1 MTGYQ
6 EGYEKMSLAG
16 VSFLMA
22 NATIT
27 AKLTGFDIY
36 FPVIQSTHTQIQ
48 AAKVLQEA
56 DKSGNTTT
64 KNQYRDTLISGTM
77 EIVRRTVAYATNVN
91 NSALLALVNYTESG
105 LKRSSD
111 TKLISSCQVVH
122 DNANANVAALATYG
136 VTADMITTMQT
147 NIANLSGA
155 LPKGRVGET
164 DSEEATNQLA
174 TYFKTLKTNW
184 AKIDTLVKM
193 VQTSE
198 PSFYNEYVNVRK
210 IIPAGVGSLP
220 LKIKA
225 TNAAT
230 GAPEANVTITL
241 TPVNGLMKA
250 AAANGKGNVVKKTAA
265 GGGSNYKSVPDGT
278 YTVEAEKPGFKK
290 VIETVSVVNGEFTVL
305 EIVMEKV

>member
-1 MTGYQ
+1 MTGLQ
-6 EGYEKMSLAG
+6 ESYEKMSLSG
-16 VSFLMA
+16 VTFLTA

-27 AKLTGFDIY
+27 ATLTGFTTY
-36 FPVIQSTHTQIQ
+36 FPVIQSTHVLIQ

-64 KNQYRDTLISGTM
+64 KNQYRATLISSTI

-91 NSALLALVNYTESG
+91 NSALLALVNYTESD

-111 TKLISSCQVVH
+111 TKLISSCQVIH
-122 DNANANVAALATYG
+122 DNANTNVAALATYG
-136 VTADMITTMQT
+136 ITAAMITTMQT
-147 NIANLSGA
+147 NINNLSGA

-164 DSEEATNQLA
+164 DSEEATNLLA

-193 VQTSE
+193 VQTSQ
-198 PSFYNEYVNVRK
+198 PSFYNEYLNVRK
-210 IIPAGVGSLP
+210 IIPTGVGSLP

-225 TNAAT
+225 TNATT

-241 TPVNGLMKA
+241 SPANGLMKA
-250 AAANGKGNVVKKTAA
+250 ASTNGKSNIVKKTAA
-265 GGGSNYKSVPDGT
+265 GGGSNYKSLADGT
-278 YTVEAEKPGFKK
+278 YTVTATKPGYKD
-290 VIETVSVVNGEFTVL
+290 VIMTVNVVNGELTVL
-305 EIVMEKV
+305 EIKMEKA

>member
-6 EGYEKMSLAG
+6 ESYEKMSLSG
-16 VSFLMA
+16 VAFLTA

-27 AKLTGFDIY
+27 ATLTGFTTY

-64 KNQYRDTLISGTM
+64 KNQFRAVLISGTM

-91 NSALLALVNYTESG
+91 NSALLALVNYTDSD

-111 TKLISSCQVVH
+111 TKLISSCQVIH
-122 DNANANVAALATYG
+122 DNANTNVAALATYG
-136 VTADMITTMQT
+136 VTAAMITTLQT
-147 NIANLSGA
+147 NINNLSGA

-164 DSEEATNQLA
+164 DSEEATNLLA
-174 TYFKTLKTNW
+174 TYFNTLKTNW
-184 AKIDTLVKM
+184 KKIDTLVKM
-193 VQTSE
+193 VQTSQ
-198 PSFYNEYVNVRK
+198 PSFYNEYLNVRK
-210 IIPAGVGSLP
+210 IIPTGVGSLP
-220 LKIKA
+220 LKVKA

-241 TPVNGLMKA
+241 SPANGLMKA
-250 AAANGKGNVVKKTAA
+250 AASNGKSNIVKKTAA
-265 GGGSNYKSVPDGT
+265 GGGSNYKNLADGT
-278 YTVEAEKPGFKK
+278 YTVTATKPGFKD
-290 VIETVSVVNGEFTVL
+290 VVMTVNVVNGELTVL
-305 EIVMEKV
+305 EIKMEKA